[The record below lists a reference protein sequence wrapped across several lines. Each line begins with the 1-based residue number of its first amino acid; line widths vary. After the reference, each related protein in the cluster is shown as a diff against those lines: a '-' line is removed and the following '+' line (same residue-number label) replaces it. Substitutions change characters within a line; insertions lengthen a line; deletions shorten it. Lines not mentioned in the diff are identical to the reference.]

1 MNNVDSGHKSSS
13 SLTITDKVIGSFE
26 PVKTFNYH
34 KGASI
39 TSLDF
44 DDSGQYLISAGI
56 DKSIQLY
63 DVHKGTHH
71 NDIQSQKYGAH
82 WAKFTHLEL
91 NCLYAST
98 PAADKSIDNA
108 IRYLSL
114 SNNQYL
120 RYFKGHKDQ
129 VTSIEVHPVMDLFL
143 SSSLD
148 KTVKLWDLRSTSPV
162 GNLDLGQPTVI
173 AFDPKGVIFCVGKY
187 PDPCSGNNEGT
198 IAFYSMGKFD
208 KKPFLEVQIRI
219 LAGQTWNK
227 LEFSNNGKLLLVS
240 TDSYEHYVL
249 DAFLGQLLTT
259 LQVGPNVPRT
269 EYNGD
274 WMTFKYPY
282 SGSSSFS
289 PCGKFVLVGTP
300 DMKVLAFDLTHLKH
314 TDGCSHSVS
323 EEDNPRN
330 LHPFKILSTNQGI
343 PKIIAFDPKLL
354 TFATADS
361 VVSLWQPQLSDNI

>member
-1 MNNVDSGHKSSS
+1 MTSLGNGHKSSS
-13 SLTITDKVIGSFE
+13 SLIITDKVVKSFE
-26 PVKTFNYH
+26 PVKTFSYH

-63 DVHKGTHH
+63 DVHKGVHH

-82 WAKFTHLEL
+82 LARFTHLEL

-148 KTVKLWDLRSTSPV
+148 RSVKLWDLRSTSPV
-162 GNLDLGQPTVI
+162 GNLDMGQPTVV

-187 PDPCSGNNEGT
+187 PNPCARSSDGT
-198 IAFYSMGKFD
+198 VAFYSMGKFD
-208 KKPFLEVQIRI
+208 KKPFLEVQIPI
-219 LAGQTWNK
+219 LAGQSWNK

-259 LQVGPNVPRT
+259 LQMGPDVAHT

-274 WMTFKYPY
+274 WMTSKYPY

-289 PCGKFVLVGTP
+289 PCGKFVLVGSP
-300 DMKVLAFDLTHLKH
+300 EMNVLAFDLTHLRH
-314 TDGCSHSVS
+314 TDGSSHLVS
-323 EEDNPRN
+323 DLDNPRK
-330 LHPFKILSTNQGI
+330 LRPFQTLSTNQGI
-343 PKIIAFDPKLL
+343 PKIVAFNQKLL
-354 TFATADS
+354 TFASADS
-361 VVSLWQPQLSDNI
+361 VVTLWQPKLPDAI